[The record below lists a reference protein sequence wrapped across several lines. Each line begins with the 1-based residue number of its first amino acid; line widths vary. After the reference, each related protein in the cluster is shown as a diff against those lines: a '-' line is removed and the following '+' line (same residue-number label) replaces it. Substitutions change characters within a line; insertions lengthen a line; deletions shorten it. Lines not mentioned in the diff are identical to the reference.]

1 MQFPHLLSGE
11 TKLAVCSITHQRLKR
26 LESNTVIFGLKL
38 KGPLAKMIVL
48 EPIVNDLLRVTI
60 AFDLAATIVLL
71 ITIMIKM
78 HV

>member
-1 MQFPHLLSGE
+1 
-11 TKLAVCSITHQRLKR
+11 
-26 LESNTVIFGLKL
+26 
-38 KGPLAKMIVL
+38 MIVL

-71 ITIMIKM
+71 IAIMIKM